1 MKIIR
6 ASTIPLS
13 LNVFCR
19 GLLSHLSAEYDVV
32 AVSSPGSDLDEL
44 ARREGV
50 RAVAVPMERRIA
62 PLADLRSLRR
72 LWRLFRREKPAMVHS
87 LTPKAGL
94 LCMMAARLAG
104 VPVRVH
110 TFTGLVFP
118 TATGLKKRLLMLTDR
133 ITCACATHIVPEGRG
148 VMDDLRR
155 HRITRRP
162 MRVLGH
168 GNVRGIDLDHYRRTP
183 GIEAQ
188 AAAMR
193 ASLGIARHHVVLV
206 FVGRMVAD
214 KGVAELVEA
223 FNAIDDPRLHLLLV
237 GPPEADVDPLDEATI
252 RTITSHPR
260 IHAVGAQP
268 DVRPYLAAADVS
280 VLPSYRE
287 GFPNVVIESGAMELP
302 CIVTDINGSREI
314 IEHGSNGLIVPPR
327 DAAALKQAIAQ
338 LNDDDGLRARLAARG
353 RPMVAERFE
362 QGYVWNCLTDFY
374 HEILPAQ

>member
-1 MKIIR
+1 MKIVR

-19 GLLSHLSAEYDVV
+19 GLLSRLSAEYDVL
-32 AVSSPGSDLDEL
+32 AVSSPGPDLDEV
-44 ARREGV
+44 AGREGV
-50 RAVAVPMERRIA
+50 RTAPVPMKRHIS
-62 PLADLRSLRR
+62 PLADLRSLWRM
-72 LWRLFRREKPAMVHS
+72 WRLFRREKPAMVHS

-94 LCMMAARLAG
+94 LCMMAGRMAG

-118 TATGLKKRLLMLTDR
+118 TSKGLKRKLLMLTDR

-148 VMDDLRR
+148 VMDDLRQYG
-155 HRITRRP
+155 ITRRP

-168 GNVRGIDLDHYRRTP
+168 GNIRGIDLKHYRRTP
-183 GIEAQ
+183 DIDRQ
-188 AAAMR
+188 AAEIR
-193 ASLGIARHHVVLV
+193 QNLGVNDGDIVLV
-206 FVGRMVAD
+206 FVGRLVAD
-214 KGVAELVEA
+214 KGVAELVRA
-223 FNAIDDPRLHLLLV
+223 FTAIDDPGLHLLLV
-237 GPPEADVDPLDEATI
+237 GPEEPGVDPLDESTAGTI
-252 RTITSHPR
+252 GTHPR
-260 IHAVGAQP
+260 IHAVGPQP

-314 IEHGSNGLIVPPR
+314 IEHGRNGLIVPPR
-327 DAAALKQAIAQ
+327 DADALKEAIVSICA
-338 LNDDDGLRARLAARG
+338 DTGLRHSLAANG
-353 RPMVAERFE
+353 RPMVASRFE